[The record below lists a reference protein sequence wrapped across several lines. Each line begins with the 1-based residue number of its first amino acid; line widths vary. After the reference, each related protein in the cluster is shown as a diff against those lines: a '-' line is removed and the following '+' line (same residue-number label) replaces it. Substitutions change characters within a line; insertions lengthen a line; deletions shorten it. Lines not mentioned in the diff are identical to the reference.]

1 MQTMQDGPSSE
12 NVPTFATLL
21 KHYRRAAGLTQ
32 AELAERAGLS
42 TKAISSLER
51 GVNRFPRRD
60 TLQCLF
66 DALHLD
72 GEQQRLLIG
81 SRMTTSADSVAVVG
95 FRSHLADSDG
105 DTLQSHITHL
115 RTSKQHPAL
124 VDALLMRAMIAMRK
138 HCWRVAMSDLDEAIT
153 LAQVLPYPD
162 AELKA
167 FYIYGQLY
175 ATIGECDKAREAYVQ
190 ALIICSQLDEGLHR
204 PHIERAL
211 SGVMRV

>member
-1 MQTMQDGPSSE
+1 MQDAPSSE
-12 NVPTFATLL
+12 NAPSFAALL

-51 GVNRFPRRD
+51 GVNRFPRRE
-60 TLQCLF
+60 TLHLLF

-72 GEQQRLLIG
+72 DRQRRLLIG
-81 SRMTTSADSVAVVG
+81 SRVVATADSIAAAN
-95 FRSHLADSDG
+95 FHSHLADSVSDAF
-105 DTLQSHITHL
+105 QSHIAHL

-124 VDALLMRAMIAMRK
+124 VDALLVRAMIAMRER
-138 HCWRVAMSDLDEAIT
+138 CWSAAINDLDEAIT

-167 FYIYGQLY
+167 SYIYGQLHS
-175 ATIGECDKAREAYVQ
+175 AMGDCVKAREAYAR
-190 ALIICSQLDEGLHR
+190 ALTICNQSGEGLHR

-211 SGVMRV
+211 LTVVRR

>member
-1 MQTMQDGPSSE
+1 
-12 NVPTFATLL
+12 
-21 KHYRRAAGLTQ
+21 
-32 AELAERAGLS
+32 
-42 TKAISSLER
+42 
-51 GVNRFPRRD
+51 
-60 TLQCLF
+60 
-66 DALHLD
+66 
-72 GEQQRLLIG
+72 
-81 SRMTTSADSVAVVG
+81 
-95 FRSHLADSDG
+95 
-105 DTLQSHITHL
+105 
-115 RTSKQHPAL
+115 
-124 VDALLMRAMIAMRK
+124 
-138 HCWRVAMSDLDEAIT
+138 MSDLDEAIT